1 MKFSYMLH
9 NKDGRGRRVPRGQ
22 AWQWVHDLENM
33 DHLAPILMD
42 ASACGGGPIEPLECL
57 PRPY

>member
-22 AWQWVHDLENM
+22 AWQWIHDLE
-33 DHLAPILMD
+33 DIAHLGPILKW
-42 ASACGGGPIEPLECL
+42 IEA
-57 PRPY
+57 RVAVDQS